1 MWKNININIQ
11 NIVVETEKAI
21 LIKMPNNSEYKGYS
35 FWHPSKLVRNGRHS
49 YSVSIGYTN
58 DFKFN
63 LKKYGKG
70 KWNSKDIIDEIEIDS
85 EDFEKSFG
93 IMDQNIS
100 SPNNDS
106 YLKIYEPIKVDKKI
120 EVKEELINE

>member
-58 DFKFN
+58 DFRFK

-85 EDFEKSFG
+85 EDFERSFG